1 MFYWW
6 IIKSYL
12 KIFREPM
19 LVIGIQLT
27 DVFNELLD
35 WNCFHIICRKKETF
49 RVAICLIHK
58 TSGEKVF
65 TQYHLDLSS
74 QGHS

>member
-1 MFYWW
+1 
-6 IIKSYL
+6 
-12 KIFREPM
+12 M
-19 LVIGIQLT
+19 LVIRIQLT

-35 WNCFHIICRKKETF
+35 WNCFHIICRKKEIF

-65 TQYHLDLSS
+65 TLPLRSELPEAELVQHAVIRNLDKSD
-74 QGHS
+74 QF